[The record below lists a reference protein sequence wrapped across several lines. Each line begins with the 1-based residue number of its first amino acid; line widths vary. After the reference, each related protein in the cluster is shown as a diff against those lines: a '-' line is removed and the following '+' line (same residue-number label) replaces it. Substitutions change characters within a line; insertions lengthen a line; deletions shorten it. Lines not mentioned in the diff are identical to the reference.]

1 MRFVGI
7 GKIVSIMVKLE
18 IHREGCQEGKMSI
31 RWGRLEQAGT
41 HKHEL
46 EPHAMDW
53 YLCQLWLPLT
63 LVVQLSSSSQSPSF
77 GGKHT
82 HLVQERRRVKEDPGE
97 GEAAAGPNV
106 ATWQVSRWVNVSYR
120 MASTWLSPSK
130 FPTRISLGDHPTRN
144 TQKKEFWGM

>member
-46 EPHAMDW
+46 EPHAMD
-53 YLCQLWLPLT
+53 
-63 LVVQLSSSSQSPSF
+63 
-77 GGKHT
+77 
-82 HLVQERRRVKEDPGE
+82 
-97 GEAAAGPNV
+97 
-106 ATWQVSRWVNVSYR
+106 
-120 MASTWLSPSK
+120 
-130 FPTRISLGDHPTRN
+130 
-144 TQKKEFWGM
+144 